1 MANAGEILH
10 SWDVTDY
17 LQTEDEIALFIEA
30 ALQDAPD
37 DAGFMAKVMEEVARA
52 RQLNESRAAPN
63 STQYFNRRSL
73 DGG

>member
-1 MANAGEILH
+1 MADIAETLH
-10 SWDVTDY
+10 PWDVTDY
-17 LQTEDEIALFIEA
+17 LRTEEEIALFIEA

-37 DAGFMAKVMEEVARA
+37 DAGFTAKVMEEVARA